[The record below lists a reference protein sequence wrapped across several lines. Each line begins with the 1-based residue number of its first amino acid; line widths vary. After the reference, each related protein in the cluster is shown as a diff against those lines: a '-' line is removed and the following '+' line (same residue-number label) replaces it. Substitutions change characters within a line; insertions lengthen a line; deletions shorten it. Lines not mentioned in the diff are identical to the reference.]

1 MISCQDFI
9 NELGNLLDDDVA
21 TEIREQL
28 AAHLAHCNTCQ
39 VLYDSTRKTLRIVT
53 ESGSFE
59 YPEPIAEPLVTK
71 VMDRIRSG
79 CGWGNKR
86 DQKGKKRQ
94 GGVGVERFGFF

>member
-9 NELGNLLDDDVA
+9 TELGNLLDEDVA
-21 TEIREQL
+21 TDIRAQL
-28 AAHLAHCNTCQ
+28 EAHLAHCNSCQ

-59 YPEPIAEPLVTK
+59 YPAPIAEPLVTK

-79 CGWGNKR
+79 CELGHQETQEGP
-86 DQKGKKRQ
+86 D
-94 GGVGVERFGFF
+94 

>member
-9 NELGNLLDDDVA
+9 SELSSLLDDDIA
-21 TEIREQL
+21 AEIREQL
-28 AAHLAHCNTCQ
+28 EGHLAHCNTCQ

-71 VMDRIRSG
+71 IMNRIRSG
-79 CGWGNKR
+79 C
-86 DQKGKKRQ
+86 
-94 GGVGVERFGFF
+94 EIPE

>member
-9 NELGNLLDDDVA
+9 SELGNLLDDEIA
-21 TEIREQL
+21 SEIREQL
-28 AAHLAHCNTCQ
+28 EAHLAHCNTCQ

-59 YPEPIAEPLVTK
+59 YPEPIAEPLVSK

-79 CGWGNKR
+79 CEL
-86 DQKGKKRQ
+86 DEKKS
-94 GGVGVERFGFF
+94 